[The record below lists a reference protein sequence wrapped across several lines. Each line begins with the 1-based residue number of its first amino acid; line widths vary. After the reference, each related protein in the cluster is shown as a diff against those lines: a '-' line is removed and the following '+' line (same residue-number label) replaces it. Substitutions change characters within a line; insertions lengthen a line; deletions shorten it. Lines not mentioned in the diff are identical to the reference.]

1 MNYHCYQ
8 PIVHFKVAKNLPRK
22 LPKSTCFI
30 LLRSI
35 IYASRHNNLSET
47 TSTTTRIWKVFF
59 WGVTTKSLIQYE
71 ETGRC
76 EMMRCEKGVKIASR
90 TKCSR
95 SQNWTFGSKDLN
107 PSTHPSFMIF
117 TKFLVISDIDP
128 WKSDEKSAFTIFHV
142 SYARF
147 RGWNGLKIALIACL
161 IFNFPNRKM

>member
-47 TSTTTRIWKVFF
+47 TSTTTQIWKVFF

-117 TKFLVISDIDP
+117 TKFLVTSPILIREKVMKSQHLRFSMCLALDFEGEMG
-128 WKSDEKSAFTIFHV
+128 WK
-142 SYARF
+142 
-147 RGWNGLKIALIACL
+147 
-161 IFNFPNRKM
+161 

>member
-117 TKFLVISDIDP
+117 TKFLFTSPILIGEKVMKSQYLRFSMCLALNFEGEMG
-128 WKSDEKSAFTIFHV
+128 WK
-142 SYARF
+142 
-147 RGWNGLKIALIACL
+147 
-161 IFNFPNRKM
+161 